1 MCLAWWSCDSRAV
14 WLERIPLRWIVQ
26 WRLSPVLRRWV
37 LTGAVALGCLL
48 WAMVV
53 VGLSFAIVERS
64 APQWWLMLVFGMVVP
79 LVTLVVVR
87 GNAGDHACA
96 IRVSTQCA
104 RRASLG
110 RLYPRRSASAPRLS
124 DSRGA
129 VAVSGMPAEP
139 LGGRELE
146 VLEQLAAG
154 RSNTEIAK
162 ALYVAPGTVKAHLN
176 RIFRKLGAE
185 IRLQAVMKARVLAL
199 LIQ

>member
-1 MCLAWWSCDSRAV
+1 
-14 WLERIPLRWIVQ
+14 
-26 WRLSPVLRRWV
+26 
-37 LTGAVALGCLL
+37 
-48 WAMVV
+48 
-53 VGLSFAIVERS
+53 
-64 APQWWLMLVFGMVVP
+64 
-79 LVTLVVVR
+79 
-87 GNAGDHACA
+87 
-96 IRVSTQCA
+96 
-104 RRASLG
+104 
-110 RLYPRRSASAPRLS
+110 
-124 DSRGA
+124 
-129 VAVSGMPAEP
+129 MPAEP

>member
-87 GNAGDHACA
+87 GTRA
-96 IRVSTQCA
+96 ITPVPYESQPSA
-104 RRASLG
+104 PVVRASDG
-110 RLYPRRSASAPRLS
+110 STPADRRQLLDSPIRAAQSPSAGCQR
-124 DSRGA
+124 SR
-129 VAVSGMPAEP
+129 
-139 LGGRELE
+139 
-146 VLEQLAAG
+146 
-154 RSNTEIAK
+154 
-162 ALYVAPGTVKAHLN
+162 
-176 RIFRKLGAE
+176 
-185 IRLQAVMKARVLAL
+185 
-199 LIQ
+199 